1 MLWFGNFLSIGYIV
15 TTIACANP
23 PCMKKILLLLT
34 GLAGM
39 LCARAGRVDTN
50 YAHRLLHAAN
60 DSQRLVTYID
70 AMRHFVRSNNDSYLH
85 YADLGL
91 TYFGNNNYKPG
102 EARIVEQMSITDQS
116 FGRTLMAKKRTE
128 HALNIYRELNDTP
141 GMARL
146 TGDMGAVLA
155 SRGEY
160 DEALKY
166 LIESLRLG
174 GDEDSEILIAGYM
187 NIAAIYMQ
195 MNDTLNATTYLNKA
209 TAAVKGDVLNEKII
223 GLYNMVGVLHALKG
237 QPEKALEIFLNN
249 LEMSDDKG
257 LRAGHVEC
265 LSYLG
270 QFYLEAGDVSKAE
283 SYLKQGLEL
292 ATRYQLTEMRS
303 NILEAL
309 AAGVQEQDP
318 KAAIAYLKEALQ
330 IASEMGNKSF
340 MVTVYVQLADVYKQI
355 KDYKEALA
363 ITELK
368 QKLTDSLF
376 RSNKLAEVSGL
387 MAEYELERSHSRI
400 KDLELNNSKRTA
412 QRNMLIGIVIGVAI
426 LCVVL
431 VFFTRRMVVLNSRLK
446 AHEASLQELN
456 DMKDKLFSI
465 IAHDMRGPVARIP
478 ALLDIFEDEDTGED
492 ERTFLLENL
501 RTHTQDLIEMLEK
514 LLLWGQS
521 LMKGTIIQ
529 QQRVAVKPSVQQ
541 DMNLKKLAL
550 AEKNINVIDNTADGQ
565 EVMCDPTH
573 FDFIV
578 RNLLTNAIKYS
589 HNGGTITVGSDST
602 GKPGYVVI
610 SVKDTGVG
618 IAPDMLP
625 RIFNP
630 IRSTP
635 GTADEKGTGIGLVLC
650 REFAEM
656 NGGEIWVESKE
667 GEGAT
672 FSVAFKAA

>member
-1 MLWFGNFLSIGYIV
+1 
-15 TTIACANP
+15 
-23 PCMKKILLLLT
+23 
-34 GLAGM
+34 M
-39 LCARAGRVDTN
+39 LCARAGSVDTN
-50 YAHRLLHAAN
+50 YAQRLLRAVN
-60 DSQRLVTYID
+60 DTERTEAYIS
-70 AMRHFVRSNNDSYLH
+70 AMRHFARRNADSYLH
-85 YADLGL
+85 YVDHAL
-91 TYFGNNNYKPG
+91 TYFRDRNSLLG
-102 EARIVEQMSITDQS
+102 EARIVEQMCITDQS

-128 HALNIYRELNDTP
+128 HALNLYKELNDTP
-141 GMARL
+141 GIARL
-146 TGDMGAVLA
+146 TGDMGAVMA
-155 SRGEY
+155 SMGEY
-160 DEALKY
+160 DESLKY

-174 GDEDSEILIAGYM
+174 GEDENSEVTLAAYM

-195 MNDTLNATTYLNKA
+195 MNDTLNATNYLNKA
-209 TAAVKGDVLNEKII
+209 TAAVKGDVLTEKII
-223 GLYNMVGVLHALKG
+223 GLYNMVGVLHAMKG
-237 QPEKALEIFLNN
+237 QPEKALDIFLNN

-270 QFYLEAGDVSKAE
+270 QFYLEAGDLSKAE

-292 ATRYQLTEMRS
+292 ATKYQLTEMRS
-303 NILEAL
+303 NILQEL

-318 KAAIAYLKEALQ
+318 QAAIAYLKEALD

-355 KDYKEALA
+355 KDYKEALTV
-363 ITELK
+363 TELK

-376 RSNKLAEVSGL
+376 RSNKVAEVSGL

-426 LCVVL
+426 LCIVL
-431 VFFTRRMVVLNSRLK
+431 VFFTRRMVVLNAKLK

-478 ALLDIFEDEDTGED
+478 AILDIFEDEETGEE

-541 DMNLKKLAL
+541 DLNLKKLAL

-610 SVKDTGVG
+610 SVKDNGVG

-656 NGGEIWVESKE
+656 NGGEIWVESQE
-667 GEGAT
+667 GKGAT